1 MTDFYIET
9 GDALDEFLSAETRR
23 KRLFARLSFGAVILL
38 VFLMLLPWLRPI
50 TNVNDQDTPD
60 VAGPAVRT
68 EVRQV
73 VPLPTGR

>member
-1 MTDFYIET
+1 VTDFYIET

-38 VFLMLLPWLRPI
+38 VSLMLLPWLRPI
-50 TNVNDQDTPD
+50 KNDQDAPD